1 MILSTMN
8 FYLAKEGGGG
18 GGGEGG
24 GGGGSKEREGEIRG
38 SPTPAVTL
46 KVISNGIFKIP
57 VERF

>member
-1 MILSTMN
+1 MIVSTMN
-8 FYLAKEGGGG
+8 FYLGKE
-18 GGGEGG
+18 G

-57 VERF
+57 VGRF

>member
-1 MILSTMN
+1 MIVSTMN
-8 FYLAKEGGGG
+8 FYLAKE
-18 GGGEGG
+18 G